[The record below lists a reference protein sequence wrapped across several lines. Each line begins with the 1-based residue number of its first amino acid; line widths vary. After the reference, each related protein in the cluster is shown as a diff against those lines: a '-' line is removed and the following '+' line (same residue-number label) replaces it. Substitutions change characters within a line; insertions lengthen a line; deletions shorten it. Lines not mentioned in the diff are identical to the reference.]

1 MVKVL
6 KRVVLLLVLTVLTVS
21 PISAYEFPDESYYVH
36 AVDSKLGEVTIYFPI
51 NTVNLSLDVV
61 DIVNVGSSN
70 ITGYFERN
78 GTEYTV
84 TFQPFQYGR
93 YRLTNTSQYE
103 YLSFGQILDTNIDF
117 VSVNNKNLLNNYQ
130 LIIISLISIGV
141 MSLWIQ
147 SLKH

>member
-1 MVKVL
+1 MLKVL
-6 KRVVLLLVLTVLTVS
+6 KRVVSLLVLILLTVS
-21 PISAYEFPDESYYVH
+21 PVAAYEFPDDAYYVH

-51 NTVNLSLDVV
+51 NTVNLSLDQV

-70 ITGYFERN
+70 VTGYFERN

-93 YRLTNTSQYE
+93 YRLNNNTQNE
-103 YLSFGQILDTNIDF
+103 YLSFGQILDTNLEF
-117 VSVNNKNLLNNYQ
+117 VTVSNKNIMNNYN
-130 LIIISLISIGV
+130 LIIISLVSLGV
-141 MSLWIQ
+141 ISLWIQ